1 MTQILF
7 CRLDKFLRH
16 LHEKVK
22 HFYITLTLKDMLNS
36 NTFSPVNSALRAVY
50 SSTINNDQSKEDKDP
65 SNSYLAA
72 QLQNIIIETTQ
83 SIQGHIHRMQFAVN
97 KQKAIIMTQP
107 FFLLFL
113 TWMLSYF
120 LPLYLSQGHQ
130 VPLDQWYS
138 KLGLQGCGVC
148 KKQQQK
154 RVQIIVLENNIE
166 TFLRKIIKKM
176 KLY

>member
-1 MTQILF
+1 MFALF
-7 CRLDKFLRH
+7 
-16 LHEKVK
+16 
-22 HFYITLTLKDMLNS
+22 S
-36 NTFSPVNSALRAVY
+36 AALRAVLP
-50 SSTINNDQSKEDKDP
+50 STSTINNERNEDKETW
-65 SNSYLAA
+65 NSSLAA

-83 SIQGHIHRMQFAVN
+83 SIRGHINRMHS
-97 KQKAIIMTQP
+97 
-107 FFLLFL
+107 FLLFL
-113 TWMLSYF
+113 MWMLSYF
-120 LPLYLSQGHQ
+120 PSISVIGRFRTWISQGHQ

-176 KLY
+176 KLYWVKLFIGFFSFW